1 MTGYTLVYK
10 RGDLAPLFDVRSL
23 QPRVDLSSLSE
34 WFDIDGEPGECLT
47 VRGLPPVDRLGAH
60 MEGGEFI
67 IDGDAG
73 DHVGYQMRGGF
84 VVVTG
89 KAGACPGYRMIAG
102 TVVVAR
108 GPYDH
113 PGLEMRRGT
122 VVLLDSEKP
131 TTSNA
136 AFADEGVF
144 DLPAMR
150 LVSKHLRT
158 LGVSAAPPYRLLTG
172 DRLELNK
179 GELWQRT

>member
-1 MTGYTLVYK
+1 MTGYTLTYK
-10 RGDLAPLFDVRSL
+10 RGDLAALFDVRSL
-23 QPRVDLSSLSE
+23 QPRVDLSSLNE
-34 WFDIDGEPGECLT
+34 WFDIEGEPGERLT
-47 VRGLPPVDRLGAH
+47 VRGLPPTDRLGAH
-60 MEGGEFI
+60 MTGGELI

-73 DHVGYQMRGGF
+73 DHVGYRMRRGLI
-84 VVVTG
+84 VVTG

-102 TVVVAR
+102 TVVVAH

-122 VVLLDSEKP
+122 VVLLDSRNP
-131 TTSNA
+131 TTRNA
-136 AFADEGVF
+136 TFADEGVF

-150 LVSKHLRT
+150 LVSKHLRA
-158 LGVSAAPPYRLLTG
+158 LGVSAAAPYRLFTG